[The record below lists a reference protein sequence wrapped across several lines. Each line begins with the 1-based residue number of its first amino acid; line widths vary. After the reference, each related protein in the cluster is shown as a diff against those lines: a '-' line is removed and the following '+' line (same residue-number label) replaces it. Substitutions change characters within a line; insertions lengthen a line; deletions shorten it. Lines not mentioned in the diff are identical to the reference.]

1 MQDHASDTSNM
12 MEALVDPM
20 ARLNQTMAMGV
31 SRLAL
36 PAGGLGSI
44 AGILGGGVATGKKP
58 AALGLLAD
66 LLRAVSTLV
75 ENLLTRGPIGELL
88 NGLLGG
94 VLGGIGGTVGGVL
107 GGGASAQVPDLVSGI
122 LGSVS
127 GLVPGAG
134 AIVGGIAPH

>member
-1 MQDHASDTSNM
+1 MQEHASDTNNM

-44 AGILGGGVATGKKP
+44 AGILGGGAATGKKP

-66 LLRAVSTLV
+66 LLRTVSNLV

-94 VLGGIGGTVGGVL
+94 ILGGVGGGAL
-107 GGGASAQVPDLVSGI
+107 GGGAAAQVPDLLSGI